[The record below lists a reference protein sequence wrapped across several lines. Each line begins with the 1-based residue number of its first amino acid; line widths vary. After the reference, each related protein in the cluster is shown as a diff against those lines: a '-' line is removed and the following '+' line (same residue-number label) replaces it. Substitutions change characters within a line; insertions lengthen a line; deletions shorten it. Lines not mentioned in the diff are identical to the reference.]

1 MDRLWGGVEGGGT
14 KFHCVLG
21 REAAGAE
28 KPEMLDERIIPTT
41 SPAETLGEVAAFFRR
56 HQGTYTLAG
65 LGVACFGPVD
75 LDPASPRYGFI
86 TTTPK
91 PGWAN
96 CDVVGY
102 LRSAL
107 NVPIAW
113 ETDVNGALMGE
124 QRWGAAQGLRSAV
137 YFTVGTGI
145 GGGALV
151 DGRPVHGLLHPEM
164 GHLPIPALP
173 GAPPQTEQGSCPYHG
188 GGCLEGV
195 ASGPAL
201 ERRAGRPLKDL
212 PASDPIWEEE
222 ARYLAY
228 AAVAATLMLS
238 PQRIIFGGGV
248 TLNQDHLYP
257 RIRTHFLSMLNGYL
271 KHPAITERIEAY
283 VVPPQLGHH
292 AGVYGALALAMD
304 AADTRP

>member
-1 MDRLWGGVEGGGT
+1 MEHVWGGVEGGGT

-21 REAAGAE
+21 REAPRAE
-28 KPEMLDERIIPTT
+28 KPEIVDEQVIPTT
-41 SPAETLGEVAAFFRR
+41 SPAETLAAVAEFFRR
-56 HQGTYTLAG
+56 RQDERPLAG

-75 LDPASPRYGFI
+75 LDPASPHYGFI

-102 LRSAL
+102 LRSVL
-107 NVPIAW
+107 DVPVAW
-113 ETDVNGALMGE
+113 ETDVNGALLGE
-124 QRWGAAQGLRSAV
+124 QRWGAARGLRSAV

-164 GHLPIPALP
+164 GHLPITALA
-173 GAPPQTEQGSCPYHG
+173 GAPSPSAQGPCPYHG
-188 GGCLEGV
+188 GACLEGV

-201 ERRAGRPLKDL
+201 AMRAGRT
-212 PASDPIWEEE
+212 PAAIPADDPIWEDE
-222 ARYLAY
+222 ARYLGY
-228 AAVAATLMLS
+228 AAVVATLMLS
-238 PQRIIFGGGV
+238 PHRIIFGGGV
-248 TLNQDHLYP
+248 TLNHPHLYP
-257 RIRTHFLSMLNGYL
+257 RIRTQFLSMLNGYL
-271 KHPAITERIEAY
+271 KSPTITDQIETY
-283 VVPPQLGHH
+283 IVPPQLGHR

-304 AADTRP
+304 AADRRL